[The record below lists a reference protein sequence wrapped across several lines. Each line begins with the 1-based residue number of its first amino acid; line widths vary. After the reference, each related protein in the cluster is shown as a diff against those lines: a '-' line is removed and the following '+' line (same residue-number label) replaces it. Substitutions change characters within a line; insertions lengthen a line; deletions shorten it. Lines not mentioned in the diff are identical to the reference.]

1 MATRKLSQTVCD
13 RNKKPGYLNDGHGLY
28 LATKKNPKTGVLTK
42 SWVFRFRDPNDR
54 YTQGPS
60 NGLGRL
66 REHGLGSFET
76 YDLEKARKLA
86 KVCRQELAE
95 QKNPIS
101 EARRRK
107 SKRQQEQAKQVTFH
121 WCAQQLIAAKSLGW
135 KNPKNAQQWHNTLE
149 AYAKPINKLIVSDID
164 TPDVRRCLDSI
175 WNTKTETASRVRGRI
190 EAVLSWATA
199 SGYRE
204 GLNPA
209 RWETHLKQVYAAPEL
224 VKKQRRAKEGKSAHH
239 ASLDYR
245 EIGAFMALLRA
256 ETSIQARCLELIVL
270 TSVRASEAT
279 QAQWDQFNL
288 DEKYWRVPEVAMKVS
303 GQDHLVPLSKQTIR
317 MLKAL
322 PRLDE
327 VYLFPSPQRQR
338 KGEHK
343 SISDNAV
350 LILAKKLKA
359 GITVHGFR
367 SSMMTWA
374 AEKTKHAREVRELAL
389 AHTEGSK
396 TVAAYLHTDMY
407 VKRAELMKGWNNF
420 CDLPSGH
427 KATVTPISKGAAA

>member
-1 MATRKLSQTVCD
+1 MATRKLSQTQCD

-28 LATKKNPKTGVLTK
+28 LATKKNPKTSVITK
-42 SWVFRFRDPNDR
+42 SWVFRFRDPTDR
-54 YTQGPS
+54 YTEGPS
-60 NGLGRL
+60 KGLGRL

-76 YDLEKARKLA
+76 YDLEEAREKAK
-86 KVCRQELAE
+86 KCRQQIADG
-95 QKNPIS
+95 KNPII
-101 EARRRK
+101 EAEREK
-107 SKRQQEQAKQVTFH
+107 SRQQQQAAKEVTFH
-121 WCAQQLIAAKSLGW
+121 WCAQQLIAAKSKGW
-135 KNPKNAQQWHNTLE
+135 KSPKNAQQWHNTLRD
-149 AYAKPINKLIVSDID
+149 YAKPINKMLVSDID
-164 TPDVRRCLDSI
+164 TPDVRACLDPI
-175 WNTKTETASRVRGRI
+175 WYEITETASRLRGRV

-209 RWETHLKQVYAAPEL
+209 RWEGHLKQVYPAPEL

-245 EIGAFMALLRA
+245 KIGSFMAALRK
-256 ETSIQARCLELIVL
+256 ETSIAARCLELIVL

-288 DEKYWRVPEVAMKVS
+288 EEKYWRIPGDKMKA
-303 GQDHLVPLSKQTIR
+303 GKDHIVPLSKQAIR
-317 MLKAL
+317 MIKAL

-338 KGEHK
+338 KGQHK
-343 SISDNAV
+343 SISDNSV
-350 LILAKKLKA
+350 LKQAKKLKA

-367 SSMMTWA
+367 STMMTWA
-374 AEKTKHAREVRELAL
+374 AEKTQHPREIRELAL

-407 VKRAELMKGWNNF
+407 VKRASLMKDWNNF
-420 CDLPSGH
+420 CDLPPGH
-427 KATVTPISKGAAA
+427 KATVTTIREAKS